1 MAHQNE
7 EEAGVNDKEEE
18 EEEEKSLSVT
28 DISTTPTASDS
39 NSSSYSNDVVSS
51 PSEEIQVQS
60 PIISTASSVL
70 GSLRSL
76 AWLSWPSQ
84 DFQHQLESTETP
96 TSQAGNLLSKFQGP
110 PAKGASLDRFLM
122 ANWAIYTN

>member
-1 MAHQNE
+1 MAHQN
-7 EEAGVNDKEEE
+7 KEETGVKDQQE

-39 NSSSYSNDVVSS
+39 DSSSYSNDLISS
-51 PSEEIQVQS
+51 PSEEIQVPS

-70 GSLRSL
+70 GSLRSF

-84 DFQHQLESTETP
+84 EVQHLLESTETP
-96 TSQAGNLLSKFQGP
+96 TSQAGNLLSVLISVILRMLFKYGF
-110 PAKGASLDRFLM
+110 
-122 ANWAIYTN
+122 